1 VKKILITGG
10 SGLIASYL
18 APMLKEKGHEVSLL
32 SRSPLPDKPFTTY
45 LWDPLK
51 GEIDPR
57 ALDSLDFIIHLA
69 GLNIGEKRWTSRR
82 KQLILDSRV
91 KTAEL
96 LFNTIRSQNAEI
108 EGYITSSGIGYYG
121 AVTTET
127 LFEETAEA
135 ARDFLGQT
143 CQKWESVADRFEE
156 IGIRSVKVRTGVV
169 LARDGGALSKLS
181 LPVKLGAGAP
191 LGSGKQF
198 MPWIHMHDLCG
209 IYLHCLERK
218 EMTGAY
224 NAVAPEHCSNRE
236 LTRKIARQL
245 KKPLWLPRVPG
256 GLIRLFFGEMSA
268 MLLEGSRISSEK
280 IRDAGF
286 SFQFPELE
294 PALEDLLG
302 SGK

>member
-1 VKKILITGG
+1 
-10 SGLIASYL
+10 
-18 APMLKEKGHEVSLL
+18 MLKENGYEVSLL

-57 ALDSLDFIIHLA
+57 ALDRIDFIIHLA
-69 GLNIGEKRWTSRR
+69 GLNIGQKRWTSRR

-121 AVTTET
+121 AVTSET
-127 LFEETAEA
+127 LFDENAEA

-181 LPVKLGAGAP
+181 LLVKLGAGAP

-198 MPWIHMHDLCG
+198 MPWIHMNDLCG

-245 KKPLWLPRVPG
+245 KMPLWLPRVPG
-256 GLIRLFFGEMSA
+256 GLIRLLFGEMSV
-268 MLLEGSRISSEK
+268 MLLEGSRISSDK
-280 IRDAGF
+280 IGDAGY
-286 SFQFPELE
+286 SFQFPNLE
-294 PALEDLLG
+294 PALKDLLG